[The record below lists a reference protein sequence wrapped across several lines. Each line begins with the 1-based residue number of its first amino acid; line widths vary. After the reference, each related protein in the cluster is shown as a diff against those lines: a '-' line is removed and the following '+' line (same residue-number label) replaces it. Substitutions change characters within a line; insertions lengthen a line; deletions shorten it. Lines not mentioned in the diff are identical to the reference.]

1 MKIDNLDRQLL
12 ALMAQDGRMTSAEMA
27 RAVGENERKVAYRVN
42 SLLQS
47 GAISIRGIFN
57 PEFFGYEVMADIYCQ
72 VDLAKLDE
80 VARKIAEFPEVQWV
94 QAAFGDYDV
103 AFQVLKKSSA
113 ELYKFVS
120 TKLAGVSG
128 IIKTTTT
135 ISSAVFKDIHEW
147 IPPEV
152 QEEGENTPEVEMPEA
167 SEA

>member
-1 MKIDNLDRQLL
+1 MKIDDLDRQLL
-12 ALMAQDGRMTSAEMA
+12 SLMAQDGRMTSAEMA
-27 RAVGENERKVAYRVN
+27 RVVGANERKVAYRVN

-72 VDLAKLDE
+72 VELAKLDE

-94 QAAFGDYDV
+94 QAAFGDHDL
-103 AFQVLKKSSA
+103 AFQVLMKSSS

-135 ISSAVFKDIHEW
+135 IASAVFKDIHEW

-152 QEEGENTPEVEMPEA
+152 QEGDEETNEVELIESVKA
-167 SEA
+167 